1 MKRFDL
7 PLIGLAIVTV
17 CLTGSGCTTH
27 TSNASATVTS
37 NPSSE
42 LRVVLPIEPTDL
54 DPARVPDVTTS
65 AIVQNT
71 FEGLTRF
78 NDKNQVEPALA
89 SAWDVSADG
98 KSYTFHLRKGV
109 KFHNGREFTASD
121 VKYSF
126 ERALNKTTA
135 SAQAANYLDGI
146 IGLKDVSDGKS
157 SDLKGVTVLDPLTVK
172 IDIDKPR
179 AYFTGMLTMP
189 QDFIVC
195 REAVESTGGR
205 VTDKSYVGTG
215 AYKFDSYQPGR
226 QITLAAN
233 PEYWDGAPKCPRI
246 VMEVILNAQ
255 TAYDNFKTNKVDVSP
270 DMDVLQYSQDLAHN
284 AMRAEYRL
292 TPEASI
298 NYVGLEEV
306 KQPAFQKKEVRQ
318 AIGLAI
324 DREEILRVAFKGV
337 GSVATGILPEGMPMA
352 GALPP
357 QFHRDVAKAQA
368 LLAKAGYP
376 NGKGFPNL
384 TLSYIQQ
391 IPHWESEATVIRSNL
406 HDALGIDVTLSAREA
421 GDFYTAE
428 QNHKLEMWVGGW
440 VADYLDPQDFLSTLF
455 VSGRQLNFFD
465 YKNPE
470 FDALCNTA
478 DEELN
483 SDKRAELYS
492 KAHAIAIDDMAVVP
506 LHFVSRVTLVH
517 TNVKGVRDCALYMLP
532 YNLAIKN

>member
-1 MKRFDL
+1 M
-7 PLIGLAIVTV
+7 
-17 CLTGSGCTTH
+17 
-27 TSNASATVTS
+27 TS
-37 NPSSE
+37 E
-42 LRVVLPIEPTDL
+42 VV
-54 DPARVPDVTTS
+54 
-65 AIVQNT
+65 QHT

-89 SAWDVSADG
+89 EGWDVSKDG

-109 KFHNGREFTASD
+109 KFHNGREFNAAD

-126 ERALNKTTA
+126 ERALNKETA

-146 IGLKDVSDGKS
+146 IGLKEVSDGKS
-157 SDLKGVTVLDPLTVK
+157 SDLKGVTVVDPLTVK
-172 IDIDKPR
+172 IDLDRPR

-195 REAVESTGGR
+195 KEAVEKTGGH

-215 AYKFDSYQPGR
+215 PYQLESYQPGR
-226 QITLAAN
+226 QITLTAY
-233 PEYWDGAPKCPRI
+233 PGYWDGAPKCPRI
-246 VMEVILNAQ
+246 VMEVILNPQ
-255 TAYDNFKTNKVDVSP
+255 TAYDNFVTNKVDVYP
-270 DMDVLQYSQDLAHN
+270 DMPVLKYSQDLAHN
-284 AMRAEYRL
+284 VMKAEYRV

-298 NYVGLEEV
+298 NYLGMEEV
-306 KQPAFQKKEVRQ
+306 KQPAFQKKEVKQ
-318 AIGLAI
+318 AIALAI

-337 GSVATGILPEGMPMA
+337 GSVATGILPEGMPLA

-357 QFHRDVAKAQA
+357 QFHRDVKKAQA

-376 NGKGFPNL
+376 GGKGFPSL

-391 IPHWESEATVIRSNL
+391 LPHWESEAVIVRSNL

-428 QNHKLEMWVGGW
+428 QNHKLEMWMGGW
-440 VADYLDPQDFLSTLF
+440 VADYLDPQDFLSTLC
-455 VSGRQLNFFD
+455 VSNRPLNFFD

-470 FDALCNTA
+470 FDSLCDKA
-478 DEELN
+478 DEELD

-492 KAHAIAIDDMAVVP
+492 RAHAIVIDDMPMVP
-506 LHFVSRVTLVH
+506 LHFVPRVTLAH
-517 TNVKGVRDCALYMLP
+517 TNIKGVRDCALYMLP
-532 YNLAIKN
+532 YNLVTKE